1 MKLRKRLKLLGISI
15 CGTWDWKIDILHSL
29 ERSKEMDKKN
39 LLKSKREIN
48 GYEVVYA
55 MIMVNK
61 VCKDDPRCDLRTYS
75 ELVLTALF
83 DPEICEKVT

>member
-1 MKLRKRLKLLGISI
+1 
-15 CGTWDWKIDILHSL
+15 
-29 ERSKEMDKKN
+29 MDKKN

-61 VCKDDPRCDLRTYS
+61 VCKDDPRCDLHTYA

-83 DPEICEKVT
+83 DPEICEKVTAEATKGMVITDLIKDAAESFVKEMMKESSDER

>member
-1 MKLRKRLKLLGISI
+1 
-15 CGTWDWKIDILHSL
+15 
-29 ERSKEMDKKN
+29 MDKKN

-61 VCKDDPRCDLRTYS
+61 VCKDDPRCDLRTYA

-83 DPEICEKVT
+83 DPEICKKVTEEATKGMVLTDLIHDAAESFVKEMMKEDKE